1 MKTNYEIRYA
11 AHPEDAKGYDTQR
24 IRRDFLMEKVFS
36 DNEVNMVY
44 SMYDR
49 MIVGGARPVG
59 EVLKLEAIDPLK
71 APYFLTRREMGIF
84 NVGGPGVVKAGDAV
98 FELDYKEALYLGSG
112 DREVTFESKDVKN
125 PAQFYFNSV
134 TAHRNYPDKKVTKAD
149 AIVAEMGSL
158 EGSNHRCINKML
170 VSQVLPTC
178 QLNNC
183 WETQP
188 RPKPFLAGTPPPL
201 RLRNSCASWCATT

>member
-1 MKTNYEIRYA
+1 
-11 AHPEDAKGYDTQR
+11 
-24 IRRDFLMEKVFS
+24 
-36 DNEVNMVY
+36 MVY

-59 EVLKLEAIDPLK
+59 GMMKLEAIDPLK

-158 EGSNHRCINKML
+158 RVQPSLHQQDAGQSGIAYLPVADGNDRTETGKCVEHHAGARAQPPYGSLLLFR
-170 VSQVLPTC
+170 SA
-178 QLNNC
+178 
-183 WETQP
+183 
-188 RPKPFLAGTPPPL
+188 R
-201 RLRNSCASWCATT
+201 

>member
-59 EVLKLEAIDPLK
+59 ECIEAGGYRSVESALF
-71 APYFLTRREMGIF
+71 PY
-84 NVGGPGVVKAGDAV
+84 
-98 FELDYKEALYLGSG
+98 
-112 DREVTFESKDVKN
+112 
-125 PAQFYFNSV
+125 
-134 TAHRNYPDKKVTKAD
+134 
-149 AIVAEMGSL
+149 
-158 EGSNHRCINKML
+158 
-170 VSQVLPTC
+170 
-178 QLNNC
+178 
-183 WETQP
+183 
-188 RPKPFLAGTPPPL
+188 PP
-201 RLRNSCASWCATT
+201 

>member
-71 APYFLTRREMGIF
+71 APYFLTRREMGDLQC
-84 NVGGPGVVKAGDAV
+84 GR
-98 FELDYKEALYLGSG
+98 S
-112 DREVTFESKDVKN
+112 
-125 PAQFYFNSV
+125 
-134 TAHRNYPDKKVTKAD
+134 
-149 AIVAEMGSL
+149 
-158 EGSNHRCINKML
+158 RCGQSRRCRVRTGL
-170 VSQVLPTC
+170 
-178 QLNNC
+178 
-183 WETQP
+183 
-188 RPKPFLAGTPPPL
+188 
-201 RLRNSCASWCATT
+201 

>member
-59 EVLKLEAIDPLK
+59 EVLKL
-71 APYFLTRREMGIF
+71 
-84 NVGGPGVVKAGDAV
+84 
-98 FELDYKEALYLGSG
+98 
-112 DREVTFESKDVKN
+112 
-125 PAQFYFNSV
+125 
-134 TAHRNYPDKKVTKAD
+134 
-149 AIVAEMGSL
+149 SL
-158 EGSNHRCINKML
+158 IHI
-170 VSQVLPTC
+170 
-178 QLNNC
+178 
-183 WETQP
+183 
-188 RPKPFLAGTPPPL
+188 
-201 RLRNSCASWCATT
+201 

>member
-84 NVGGPGVVKAGDAV
+84 NVGGPGWSKPEMPCSNWIIKKRFIWV
-98 FELDYKEALYLGSG
+98 
-112 DREVTFESKDVKN
+112 RETGK
-125 PAQFYFNSV
+125 
-134 TAHRNYPDKKVTKAD
+134 
-149 AIVAEMGSL
+149 
-158 EGSNHRCINKML
+158 
-170 VSQVLPTC
+170 
-178 QLNNC
+178 
-183 WETQP
+183 
-188 RPKPFLAGTPPPL
+188 
-201 RLRNSCASWCATT
+201 